1 MSFREVS
8 TSVKCFAMLGCGLWF
23 HGNIVSAGASRAN
36 GANSLVF
43 SLSELP
49 PRVDG
54 RGLCFQTVF
63 SGVSFSTF
71 SEAESLV
78 SLTAL
83 SLCKHKDKKFLP
95 DLHVSSNDSR
105 LCRVVNTSSF

>member
-43 SLSELP
+43 SL
-49 PRVDG
+49 
-54 RGLCFQTVF
+54 T
-63 SGVSFSTF
+63 VSFLLGWMAEGCVFRLF
-71 SEAESLV
+71 SLGCPFPP
-78 SLTAL
+78 LQRWNLL
-83 SLCKHKDKKFLP
+83 S
-95 DLHVSSNDSR
+95 R
-105 LCRVVNTSSF
+105 